1 VAAPCGELAAFI
13 DRDGDM
19 TPDQDQGIVGKAVE
33 RATKEGDSALT
44 PIVSPAVRAS
54 HAADTPTPD
63 LERTAEAVGSHR
75 GRSIEATVLTALAL
89 LYSLYFA
96 REFLIPIVFAL
107 LLNFLL
113 SPLIRRLVRLHIK
126 PPISAAFVVLLLI
139 AAVAEG
145 AYQLAGPAQ
154 RWAITAPQSFAKAQR
169 KLRTI
174 IRPVQQV
181 TSNVQRAADAV
192 GAQTNKAPDVVVQTG
207 PSVSSRLFGTTQRV
221 LAGVLEIFILLY
233 FLLAGGDLF
242 LQKLIKVLPH
252 FNDKVKAVEIARATE
267 AAVSAYL
274 STALLVNLVE
284 GAVVAGVLWLLGMPN
299 VLFWGALVACF
310 EFVPYLGAFAAVIV
324 LSVAGL
330 TTFDEVPRALL
341 VPGSFLAINLLQAN
355 LVTPMLLGHRLT
367 LNPVAIFI
375 GLAFF
380 FWIWGVP
387 GAFLAVPL
395 LASFKIFCDH
405 IESLAAIG
413 EFLGQR
419 DEEERRA
426 TARVSM
432 IYRRQP

>member
-1 VAAPCGELAAFI
+1 
-13 DRDGDM
+13 M
-19 TPDQDQGIVGKAVE
+19 TADQDPGIVGKAVD
-33 RATKEGDSALT
+33 RATHSPDSSL
-44 PIVSPAVRAS
+44 VPAVDPGLRAEPVDS
-54 HAADTPTPD
+54 TASPPD
-63 LERTAEAVGSHR
+63 IERTAEAAVSSR
-75 GRSIEATVLTALAL
+75 GRSIEVTILTSLAL
-89 LYSLYFA
+89 LYTLYFA
-96 REFLIPIVFAL
+96 REFLIPIAFAL

-113 SPLIRRLVRLHIK
+113 SPLVRRMLRWHVK
-126 PPISAAFVVLLLI
+126 PPISAAIVVIFLI

-154 RWAITAPQSFAKAQR
+154 RWAMTAPQSFAHAEER
-169 KLRTI
+169 LRSI

-181 TSNVQRAADAV
+181 TQNVERATAAV
-192 GAQTNKAPDVVVQTG
+192 ASQSERGQNVVVQTG
-207 PSVSSRLFGTTQRV
+207 PSVSSRLFGTTQRIA
-221 LAGVLEIFILLY
+221 AGLLEIFILLY

-252 FNDKVKAVEIARATE
+252 FGDKVKAVEIARATE

-274 STALLVNLVE
+274 STALLINIVE
-284 GAVVAGVLWLLGMPN
+284 GAVVASVLWLLGMPN
-299 VLFWGALVACF
+299 VLLWGALVALF
-310 EFVPYLGAFAAVIV
+310 EFVPYLGALAAVIV
-324 LSVAGL
+324 FTVAGL
-330 TTFDEVPRALL
+330 TTYDEVPRALL
-341 VPGSFLAINLLQAN
+341 IPGSFLAINLLQAN

-426 TARVSM
+426 TARLSVV
-432 IYRRQP
+432 YRRPA

>member
-1 VAAPCGELAAFI
+1 MT
-13 DRDGDM
+13 GDKD
-19 TPDQDQGIVGKAVE
+19 PGIVSKAAE
-33 RATKEGDSALT
+33 
-44 PIVSPAVRAS
+44 RAS
-54 HAADTPTPD
+54 HSADSSLAPIVDPTAAASPVAQGAPIPD
-63 LERTAEAVGSHR
+63 LNRTADAATGHR
-75 GRSIEATVLTALAL
+75 GRSIEATVLTTLAL

-113 SPLIRRLVRLHIK
+113 SPLIRRMLRLHIK
-126 PPISAAFVVLLLI
+126 PPLGAAIVVLILI
-139 AAVAEG
+139 VALGEA
-145 AYQLAGPAQ
+145 AYQLTGPAQ
-154 RWAITAPQSFAKAQR
+154 RWAMTAPQSFARAQGR
-169 KLRTI
+169 LRSI

-181 TSNVQRAADAV
+181 TTNVQRAADAV
-192 GAQTNKAPDVVVQTG
+192 GAPTEKKAPAVVVQAG
-207 PSVSSRLFGTTQRV
+207 PSVSSRLFGTTQRIA
-221 LAGVLEIFILLY
+221 AGLLEIFILLY

-252 FNDKVKAVEIARATE
+252 FSDKVKAVEIARATE

-274 STALLVNLVE
+274 STALLVNVVE

-299 VLFWGALVACF
+299 VLLWGALVACF
-310 EFVPYLGAFAAVIV
+310 EFVPYLGAFAAVVV
-324 LSVAGL
+324 LTVAGL
-330 TTFDEVPRALL
+330 STYDEVGRALL

-395 LASFKIFCDH
+395 LATFKIFCDH
-405 IESLAAIG
+405 IASLAAIG

-419 DEEERRA
+419 DEEERRT
-426 TARVSM
+426 TARLSVM
-432 IYRRQP
+432 YRRQA